1 MTNPIHT
8 FARRFDTTAIRP
20 PKNFAALDNQI
31 IRHAHLV
38 LEIGAGRGKHAHT
51 YAKMHPDHHLIAIER
66 TTTKAQDLLA
76 HNFANLTTLHADAIF
91 WSVYA
96 LPPACLSAVYIL
108 YPNPEPANTNQ
119 RFVNMPYFE
128 FLLSRLK
135 AGGQLILAS
144 NIGDYVDEACQKL
157 TEVWRLPFV
166 KRVIEPTSARTHF
179 EIKYLARGEICQEL
193 TIAKPEYYPTAF
205 DDFDL
210 SGTL

>member
-20 PKNFAALDNQI
+20 PKNFVALDNQI
-31 IRHAHLV
+31 IKHAHLV

-51 YAKMHPDHHLIAIER
+51 YVKMHPEHHLIAIER

-76 HNFANLTTLHADAIF
+76 HNFANLTALHADAIF

-144 NIGDYVDEACQKL
+144 NIGDYIDEACQKL
-157 TEVWRLPFV
+157 TEVWRLPFD
-166 KRVIEPTSARTHF
+166 KCMIEPTSARTHF

-193 TIAKPEYYPTAF
+193 TITKPEYYPTAF